1 MTSLRR
7 PVGEAA
13 RALPPHRIRQA
24 VILVGG
30 KGSRLGELT
39 RATPK
44 PLMKISVDRVFL
56 DLLIDN
62 VARQGFDRILL
73 LGGHFGEQIAERY
86 EGRVISGAT
95 LGVAVEP
102 EPKGTAGALR
112 WACDKLDPIFLVLNG
127 DTYFDIPYR
136 SLEAM
141 LHDAADALAIMALRD
156 VDDAMRYGSV
166 EMLGDRIVGFQ
177 EKVAGGEAGRG
188 RINAGVYLM
197 RREAINSLPEQQ
209 LSLETDVF
217 PKLASNGRLFG
228 ALHQGYFIDIGLPR
242 TLDQA
247 RRDLPS
253 MVRRPA
259 LFLDRDGVIN
269 IDHGYVHCWD
279 QLDLLPGLA
288 EVIRAFNEAGW
299 FVFVITNQAGVAR
312 GYYDESAVDL
322 LHDQIRDWLASRG
335 AHVDQFYYCPLHP
348 QGSIAAYRAESSDR
362 KPGPGMLLRAFAEW
376 PVDIERSFLVGDQE
390 TDMAAAAAA
399 GIKGHLF
406 QGGDVAGF
414 FSEQGLWPKH
424 SSEAESLA
432 LNEANRERECFG

>member
-1 MTSLRR
+1 MTSPRR
-7 PVGEAA
+7 PVGEGA
-13 RALPPHRIRQA
+13 RALPPRRVRQA
-24 VILVGG
+24 VILIDG
-30 KGSRLGELT
+30 KGSRLREPT
-39 RATPK
+39 RETPK
-44 PLMKISVDRVFL
+44 PLMKISADRVFL

-73 LGGHFGEQIAERY
+73 LAGRFGEQIADRY
-86 EGRVISGAT
+86 EGRVIGGAT
-95 LGVAVEP
+95 LSVAVEP
-102 EPKGTAGALR
+102 EPKGAGGALR
-112 WACDKLDPIFLVLNG
+112 WACDKLDSIFLVLNG

-136 SLEAM
+136 ALEAV
-141 LHDAADALAIMALRD
+141 LHDSADALAIMALRD
-156 VDDAMRYGSV
+156 VDDATRHGSV
-166 EMLGDRIVGFQ
+166 ETRGARILRFQ
-177 EKVAGGEAGRG
+177 EKVAGGKAGRG

-197 RREAINSLPEQQ
+197 RREAIDSLPEQW

-217 PKLASNGRLFG
+217 PKLASDGRLFG
-228 ALHQGYFIDIGLPR
+228 ALHHGYFIDAGLPR
-242 TLDQA
+242 AVDQA

-253 MVRRPA
+253 VVRRPA

-269 IDHGYVHCWD
+269 IDHGYVHRWD

-312 GYYDESAVDL
+312 GYYDESAINL
-322 LHDQIRDWLASRG
+322 LHDQIRDWLAARG
-335 AHVDQFYYCPLHP
+335 AHVDRFYYCPLHP
-348 QGSIAAYRAESSDR
+348 QGSVAAYRAESPDR

-376 PVDIERSFLVGDQE
+376 PVDVEQSFLVGDQE

-406 QGGDVAGF
+406 QGSDIVGF

-424 SSEAESLA
+424 SNEADRLA
-432 LNEANRERECFG
+432 LNEAN

>member
-1 MTSLRR
+1 
-7 PVGEAA
+7 
-13 RALPPHRIRQA
+13 
-24 VILVGG
+24 
-30 KGSRLGELT
+30 
-39 RATPK
+39 
-44 PLMKISVDRVFL
+44 MKISADRVFL

-73 LGGHFGEQIAERY
+73 LGGHFGEQIADRY
-86 EGRVISGAT
+86 EGRAISGAT

-166 EMLGDRIVGFQ
+166 EMLGDRIVGFH
-177 EKVAGGEAGRG
+177 EKVASGEAGRG

-197 RREAINSLPEQQ
+197 RREAIDSLPEQR

-228 ALHQGYFIDIGLPR
+228 ARRRGYFIDIGLPR

-253 MVRRPA
+253 VVRRPA

-269 IDHGYVHCWD
+269 IDHGYVHRWD

-348 QGSIAAYRAESSDR
+348 QGSIPAYRAESSDR

-376 PVDIERSFLVGDQE
+376 PVDIERSFLVGDRE

-406 QGGDVAGF
+406 QGGDVVGF
-414 FSEQGLWPKH
+414 FSKQGLWPKH
-424 SSEAESLA
+424 TSEAERLA
-432 LNEANRERECFG
+432 SNEANRERECFG